1 MKKSSFI
8 TGLLVF
14 MLAGSHLYA
23 QKKAVT
29 LSAEQILS
37 INRIML
43 SYDSALSPGAALL
56 VMDRGKIVL
65 QKSYG
70 LKNRETEALV
80 DATTCFRLASLTKQ
94 FTAMCI
100 LQLVQS
106 GKLSLEDPVRTYLD
120 SLPTYTQQ
128 IKIRHLLTHSSG
140 LVDYEDLIPA
150 SQTRQVLD
158 IDCMRL
164 MGKTDHLYFESGS
177 EYRYSNTGYALLA
190 LIVEKISGEDFA
202 TYLQRHIFRP
212 LKMKQT
218 LALEAGKTQV
228 PNRALGHSRSSNGW
242 TVTDQSVTSA
252 VLGDGGI
259 YTNMPDMARWIRAI
273 CNFQLIPAALQQQA
287 WSRASLSNGKSID
300 YGFGWHVEDYRG
312 KAHPHHSGSSI
323 GFRNHILLF
332 PEEERVIMILT
343 NRDESDPMEP
353 CKKIMDIIW
362 PN

>member
-14 MLAGSHLYA
+14 MLAGSHLNA
-23 QKKAVT
+23 QKKPIS

-37 INRIML
+37 INRVML

-94 FTAMCI
+94 FTAMCV

-120 SLPTYTQQ
+120 SLPAYTQQ

-150 SQTRQVLD
+150 SQTQQVLD

-164 MGKTDHLYFESGS
+164 MGKTDHLYFEPGS

-218 LALEAGKTQV
+218 LALEVGKTQV

-259 YTNMPDMARWIRAI
+259 YTNVLDMARWIRAI

-287 WSRASLSNGKSID
+287 GSRASLSNGKSID
-300 YGFGWHVEDYRG
+300 YGFGWHIEDYRG
-312 KAHPHHSGSSI
+312 KAHPYHSGSSI

-332 PEEERVIMILT
+332 PEEERAVIILT
-343 NRDESDPMEP
+343 NRDEGDPMEP

-362 PN
+362 PK

>member
-1 MKKSSFI
+1 MKIFTFI
-8 TGLLVF
+8 ARLLVF
-14 MLAGSHLYA
+14 ILAGNPLYA
-23 QKKAVT
+23 QKKPVT
-29 LSAEQILS
+29 LSAEQIQS
-37 INRIML
+37 IHRVMQ

-56 VMDRGKIVL
+56 VLDRGKIVL

-94 FTAMCI
+94 FTAMCV
-100 LQLVQS
+100 LQLVQA

-120 SLPTYTQQ
+120 SLPAYTEK
-128 IKIRHLLTHSSG
+128 IKIRNLLTHSSG

-150 SQTRQVLD
+150 SQNRQVLD

-164 MGKTDHLYFESGS
+164 MSKTDHLYFEPGS

-190 LIVEKISGEDFA
+190 LIVEKISGENFA
-202 TYLQRHIFRP
+202 AYLQRHIFQP
-212 LKMKQT
+212 LKMKNT

-242 TVTDQSVTSA
+242 SVTDQSVTSA

-259 YTNMPDMARWIRAI
+259 YTNVPDMARWIRAI
-273 CNFQLIPAALQQQA
+273 CNFQLIPATLQQQA
-287 WSRASLSNGKSID
+287 WSRASLSNGKAID

-312 KAHPHHSGSSI
+312 KAHPYHSGSSI

-332 PEEERVIMILT
+332 PDEERAVMILT

>member
-1 MKKSSFI
+1 MKKSSF
-8 TGLLVF
+8 TKVLLV
-14 MLAGSHLYA
+14 LILSVSQLYA
-23 QKKAVT
+23 QKKPVT
-29 LSAEQILS
+29 LTAEKIQS
-37 INRIML
+37 IHRVMA
-43 SYDSALSPGAALL
+43 SYDSALSPGATLL
-56 VMDRGKIVL
+56 VMHRGKIVL
-65 QKSYG
+65 QKTYG

-94 FTAMCI
+94 FTAMCV
-100 LQLVQS
+100 LQLVQA

-120 SLPTYTQQ
+120 SLPAYTQQ

-140 LVDYEDLIPA
+140 LLDYEDLIPA

-164 MGKTDHLYFESGS
+164 MGKTDHLYFEPGS
-177 EYRYSNTGYALLA
+177 DYRYSNTGYALLA
-190 LIVEKISGEDFA
+190 LIVEKISGENFA
-202 TYLQRHIFRP
+202 AYLQRHIFTP

-242 TVTDQSVTSA
+242 KVTDQSVTSA

-259 YTNMPDMARWIRAI
+259 YTNVLDMALWIRAI

-287 WSRASLSNGKSID
+287 WSRASLSNGKPID
-300 YGFGWHVEDYRG
+300 YGFGWHVEDFRG
-312 KAHPHHSGSSI
+312 KAHPYHSGSSI

-332 PEEERVIMILT
+332 PDEERAVIIFT
-343 NRDESDPMEP
+343 NRDEGDPMEP

-362 PN
+362 PY

>member
-1 MKKSSFI
+1 MC
-8 TGLLVF
+8 
-14 MLAGSHLYA
+14 
-23 QKKAVT
+23 
-29 LSAEQILS
+29 
-37 INRIML
+37 
-43 SYDSALSPGAALL
+43 
-56 VMDRGKIVL
+56 VL
-65 QKSYG
+65 Q
-70 LKNRETEALV
+70 L
-80 DATTCFRLASLTKQ
+80 
-94 FTAMCI
+94 I
-100 LQLVQS
+100 QS

-120 SLPTYTQQ
+120 SLPAYTQQ

-164 MGKTDHLYFESGS
+164 MGKTDHLYFEPGS
-177 EYRYSNTGYALLA
+177 DYRYSNTGYALLA
-190 LIVEKISGEDFA
+190 LIVEKISGEDFSS
-202 TYLQRHIFRP
+202 YLQRHIFRP

-242 TVTDQSVTSA
+242 TVTDQSLTSA

-287 WSRASLSNGKSID
+287 WSRTSLSNGKSID

-332 PEEERVIMILT
+332 PDEQRAIMILT